1 MKTTVEIPDSL
12 MREVKR
18 YALDHRLSFRQVIEN
33 SLRQTLRAPRQRG
46 SFRLKDGSVGG
57 QGMQK
62 DYDWGEIQELI
73 YAHPLP
79 RK

>member
-1 MKTTVEIPDSL
+1 

-33 SLRQTLRAPRQRG
+33 SLRQTLRAPGQRG
-46 SFRLKDGSVGG
+46 RFRLKDGSVGG

-62 DYDWGEIQELI
+62 DYDWREIQELI